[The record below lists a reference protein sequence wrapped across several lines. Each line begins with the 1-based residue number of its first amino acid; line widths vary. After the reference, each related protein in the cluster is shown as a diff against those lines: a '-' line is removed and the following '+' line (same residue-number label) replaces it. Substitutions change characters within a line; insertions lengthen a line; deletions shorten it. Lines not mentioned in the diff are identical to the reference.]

1 MNLWAGATKASPQ
14 STVGH
19 TSARPDLKSQVGHS
33 KHAQGNSQEQPRV
46 HGGQGGTCRNLAP
59 HHKKD
64 LVGGQPRNSS
74 EWSQVTQGAHGHT
87 GDEAQGTQ
95 LSPIQHLPAVYPDQL
110 QAYQSFPASA
120 EHTGIHPEASPKGP
134 QQAPGK
140 PHLTLTQPP
149 VCQNMRHMLATYRT
163 LLYKA
168 NPSKQ
173 ESKLFQ
179 LTESST
185 ESHTKLVDRRIHSKK
200 QNKKKERKTE
210 KTLNETAV

>member
-140 PHLTLTQPP
+140 PHLTLNSASSLPKHEAH
-149 VCQNMRHMLATYRT
+149 VGYIQNSSIQGQSFKAGEQALSTDRIKHRKSYKISGQKNT
-163 LLYKA
+163 L
-168 NPSKQ
+168 Q
-173 ESKLFQ
+173 
-179 LTESST
+179 
-185 ESHTKLVDRRIHSKK
+185 
-200 QNKKKERKTE
+200 KTE
-210 KTLNETAV
+210 